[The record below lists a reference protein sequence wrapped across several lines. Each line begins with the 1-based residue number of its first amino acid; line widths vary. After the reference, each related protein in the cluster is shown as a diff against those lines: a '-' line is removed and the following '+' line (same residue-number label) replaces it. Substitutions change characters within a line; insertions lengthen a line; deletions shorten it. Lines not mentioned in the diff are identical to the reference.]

1 MIRLRKECPEIG
13 WGEWQILATRSPAVL
28 AVAYRWRG
36 RTVVCVHN
44 VTAEAREVSLQ
55 LGGGLL
61 SDLIEVD
68 ELTAKPD
75 AAHRVRVD
83 PYGYRWF
90 RLDERNTALTR

>member
-1 MIRLRKECPEIG
+1 M
-13 WGEWQILATRSPAVL
+13 ATRSPAVL

-36 RTVVCVHN
+36 GTVVCVHN
-44 VTAEAREVSLQ
+44 FDAEAREVSLQ

-68 ELTAKPD
+68 EMTARTD
-75 AAHRVRVD
+75 SAHRVRVD

-90 RLDERNTALTR
+90 RLGERNTALTRRRIS